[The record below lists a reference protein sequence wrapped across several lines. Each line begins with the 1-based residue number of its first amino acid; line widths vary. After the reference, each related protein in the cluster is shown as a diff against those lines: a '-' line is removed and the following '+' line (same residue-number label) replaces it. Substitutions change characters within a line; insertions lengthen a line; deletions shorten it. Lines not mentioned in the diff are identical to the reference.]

1 MSLTIRLLDYLST
14 RSRRSIWIMSVLTV
28 LVVGTIDH
36 ATGTVL
42 AMALFYLLP
51 ISVASW
57 SLGRRPG
64 IFIAV
69 LSTIAL
75 EASEALSGDA
85 GLLLIVWNGTTRL
98 GVFLIVAS
106 LIAEFRHLLSHQIEL
121 SLTDPLTDA
130 RNRRAF
136 QEAAE
141 HELQAMRRHHQP
153 LSFGFMDVDNFKTVN
168 DTLGHAAGDR
178 VLITVAETLRAKL
191 RGADVM
197 ARLGGDEFGILM
209 PQTDASGARKVI
221 PRLIASLAEEI
232 DQQDW
237 PVRFSVGVVSCV
249 VAPSDVDTLIR
260 LGDTLMYAAKRA
272 GKNRIEYGLYP
283 DVSAESDAAPAVQ
296 VLPGSDTL

>member
-1 MSLTIRLLDYLST
+1 MSLTVRLLDYLST
-14 RSRRSIWIMSVLTV
+14 RSHRSIWILAVLIVLSVGV
-28 LVVGTIDH
+28 IDY

-51 ISVASW
+51 ISVVSW
-57 SLGRRPG
+57 SLGRGPG

-75 EASEALSGDA
+75 EGSEALSGDA
-85 GLLLIVWNGTTRL
+85 GVLLIAWNGATRL
-98 GVFLIVAS
+98 GVFLVVAS
-106 LIAEFRHLLSHQIEL
+106 LIAEFRHLLSHQIQL

-153 LSFGFMDVDNFKTVN
+153 LAFGFMDVDNFKYVN
-168 DTLGHAAGDR
+168 DTLGHGAGDH

-209 PQTDASGARKVI
+209 PQTDATGARKVI
-221 PRLIASLAEEI
+221 ARLIASLADEI
-232 DQQDW
+232 DEHSW
-237 PVRFSVGVVSCV
+237 PVKFSVGVITCT
-249 VAPSDVDTLIR
+249 VAPADVDTLIR
-260 LGDTLMYAAKRA
+260 LGDELMYAAKRA
-272 GKNRIEYGLYP
+272 GKNRIEYGAYP
-283 DVSAESDAAPAVQ
+283 GASPAASAEPAVQ
-296 VLPGSDTL
+296 ALSGPE